1 MPRGPVTQ
9 APLITKEFTMKKL
22 LIALLALPYGAVAK
36 EDAPVANKKAAV
48 QNCGEYSEC
57 NQYVLNA
64 IGQSAKFTIPAD
76 KIVALGTITGDKEVT
91 VILPKVPGTQTAYSF
106 KPTSGNSRNQLVTVV
121 FDNKV
126 QLPGT
131 RNFGKTEIKVYRRLA
146 QDPTIKWTEIGNILY
161 PGSIEKDY
169 QGTYDAHIT
178 VKADGTAVYWNPTDK
193 KPIIFLAGT
202 KDLSAAAAAE
212 KAAATQA

>member
-1 MPRGPVTQ
+1 M
-9 APLITKEFTMKKL
+9 MKKL
-22 LIALLALPYGAVAK
+22 LIALLALPSIALAK
-36 EDAPVANKKAAV
+36 EDEPVANKKAAV

-76 KIVALGTITGDKEVT
+76 KIVALGTIVADKEVT
-91 VILPKVPGTQTAYSF
+91 VVLPKVPGTQTAYSF
-106 KPTSGNSRNQLVTVV
+106 KPSAGNSRNQLVTVL

-126 QLPGT
+126 QRPGE
-131 RNFGKTEIKVYRRLA
+131 RNFGKTEIKVYRRLP
-146 QDPTIKWTEIGNILY
+146 QDPVIKWTEIGNILY

-169 QGTYDAHIT
+169 QGPYDVKIT
-178 VKADGTAVYWNPTDK
+178 VKPDGTAVYWNPHEK
-193 KPIIFLAGT
+193 KPMVFLAGT

-212 KAAATQA
+212 KAATTQAA